1 MPSAPLRGEVIR
13 AYEDT
18 VQKEGDA
25 AVAEET
31 GPLWNDAIQL
41 LYQLV
46 SQGTTTICIDAID
59 ECSEDYLEEFLGL
72 IEGLL
77 TKTDSG
83 RVKIL
88 ISSRPSLNIAE
99 RLPSCHYVDTGQ
111 NGADIEAYARDKA
124 RECVR
129 QMRHAVADK
138 GKLEEELRQ
147 HLVNGAQG
155 M

>member
-25 AVAEET
+25 AVAEGT
-31 GPLWNDAIQL
+31 GPLWNDAVQL
-41 LYQLV
+41 LFQLTN
-46 SQGTTTICIDAID
+46 QGTTTICIDAID
-59 ECSEDYLEEFLGL
+59 ECFEDSLGEFLEL
-72 IEGLL
+72 IDGLL
-77 TKTDSG
+77 TKADGG
-83 RVKIL
+83 RVKI
-88 ISSRPSLNIAE
+88 IVSSRPSLKVGE
-99 RLPSCHYVDTGQ
+99 RFPSCHNIDGGR
-111 NGADIEAYARDKA
+111 NSADIEAYARDKA

-138 GKLEEELRQ
+138 GKLEEELSQ
-147 HLVNGAQG
+147 HMINGAQG